1 MQGNGQ
7 SLSHRGAVPSVKDK
21 ARDSSVGQVI
31 KLPSIPN
38 YEGFSNQNSEFHRP
52 TFELRNYFP
61 PMSSYW

>member
-38 YEGFSNQNSEFHRP
+38 YEGFSNQNSEFHRQ
-52 TFELRNYFP
+52 TF
-61 PMSSYW
+61 